1 MENKKEIQE
10 ADKYGQITFHKEA
23 KLLVDIIG
31 QDAIIYFMSKK
42 NPKFYKSNKRKLERM
57 NNGEMPD
64 NVFTSLQQCCKDF
77 FKEYK
82 ISPLVMTSLN
92 LNPES
97 FIRDFS
103 LYAES
108 NIILGKS
115 KKEIA
120 LFVLHEQAFYCIEE
134 NLSGTLI
141 NDPFKTSEKKVL
153 EFLRDSYDAIFKNKD
168 VFNKDF
174 YKEIT
179 KQHGDS
185 YKKNIDNWRIE
196 DVNNPNYVYNP
207 NWRTLVPVLDYL
219 KREHISLVHRL
230 IGLYLRKNAQ
240 KALLDILDISEDE
253 LKEIIEEIANMIE
266 YKKRPEKIPTNLNYD
281 DIWFNGQRYRIVKC
295 LEFQNNYE
303 NSIDVKKSNDFTKY
317 LERNYSRSPEE
328 KFLYFWLQTRAK
340 IFEKHSDLIEVQEEI
355 LEGYKNAF
363 AELLIDIKQSPFKRQ
378 FFIEIMLINDFF
390 YPRRVKAIKDYYE
403 HARTTLGIFN
413 ANMSWEKMLN
423 ILKEFRN
430 TDIRK
435 ALVNIHS
442 KHCPIKI
449 SP

>member
-1 MENKKEIQE
+1 
-10 ADKYGQITFHKEA
+10 
-23 KLLVDIIG
+23 
-31 QDAIIYFMSKK
+31 MSKK

-57 NNGEMPD
+57 KNGEMPD
-64 NVFTSLQQCCKDF
+64 NGFTSLQQCCKDF

-120 LFVLHEQAFYCIEE
+120 LFILHEQAFYCIEE
-134 NLSGTLI
+134 NLSGPLK
-141 NDPFKTSEKKVL
+141 NDLFKTSEKKVL

-179 KQHGDS
+179 KQHGDY

-219 KREHISLVHRL
+219 YKQKHISFVHRL

-253 LKEIIEEIANMIE
+253 MKEIIEEIANMIE
-266 YKKRPEKIPTNLNYD
+266 DKKRPEKIPTNLYYD
-281 DIWFNGQRYRIVKC
+281 DIWLNDQRYRIVKC

-303 NSIDVKKSNDFTKY
+303 NSIDVKKSNGFTKY

-328 KFLYFWLQTRAK
+328 KFLYFWLQTRVK
-340 IFEKHSDLIEVQEEI
+340 VFEKHSNLKGDKEVQKEI
-355 LEGYKNAF
+355 LGCFRCCLDGYKKAF
-363 AELLIDIKQSPFKRQ
+363 DELLIDIKQSPFKRQ
-378 FFIEIMLINDFF
+378 FLMETMLINDFF

-413 ANMSWEKMLN
+413 ANMSWEKMLD

-435 ALVNIHS
+435 ALVNIHG
-442 KHCPIKI
+442 KFCPIKT
-449 SP
+449 SQ